1 MAKQLVHKLSENL
14 AVVVFIVLLHC
25 NFATAQQI
33 ERSLQGLEIEP
44 FGRMIRP
51 CCVFGYNLPVF
62 GFPAKMGYTTSSEKL
77 GKHKFYG
84 GDGEVNGIIY
94 TRDGGFIDIGHLR
107 DNADVVAYFASEM
120 VKNACRNFVMKT
132 NNEAGKRVI
141 EFKLEGQALS
151 SSDMLILAQRITYE
165 LAVWHEIRTYF
176 GVPTHYPIH
185 EVQSAFSP
193 EDLYS
198 NLLGTYVGRWAIER
212 NGLYEQEV
220 DSVIQEF
227 LARVGKV
234 KTEEDTK
241 AAMDNVLNVW
251 WKRVSLPSKK
261 FLLAHNTVAYG
272 TITPWLI
279 PGHAQFFPEPGTVYP
294 LDVPE
299 YTEGGLVLNNL
310 FTIRIKP
317 ISKIP
322 LKKIFPNQNKK
333 EITQKDFPG
342 LIKWIEEDLKP

>member
-1 MAKQLVHKLSENL
+1 MTKPPFQNVSENPML
-14 AVVVFIVLLHC
+14 TTAMVIFIVALHC
-25 NFATAQQI
+25 NFARAQQI
-33 ERSLQGLEIEP
+33 EKSLQGIEIEP

-120 VKNACRNFVMKT
+120 VKNSGKSFVLKT
-132 NNEAGKRVI
+132 KHEAGKRVI
-141 EFKLEGQALS
+141 EFTLEGQELS
-151 SSDMLILAQRITYE
+151 SSDILILAQRITYE

-227 LARVGKV
+227 LTRLGKV
-234 KTEEDTK
+234 NTEEDTK

-251 WKRVSLPSKK
+251 WKRVSLPSRK
-261 FLLAHNTVAYG
+261 FLVMHNTATYG

-279 PGHAQFFPEPGTVYP
+279 PDHAKFFTTPT
-294 LDVPE
+294 
-299 YTEGGLVLNNL
+299 NL
-310 FTIRIKP
+310 FIR
-317 ISKIP
+317 
-322 LKKIFPNQNKK
+322 
-333 EITQKDFPG
+333 
-342 LIKWIEEDLKP
+342 

>member
-1 MAKQLVHKLSENL
+1 MLTTAMVI
-14 AVVVFIVLLHC
+14 FIVALHC
-25 NFATAQQI
+25 NFAQAQEI
-33 ERSLQGLEIEP
+33 EQSLKGIEVEP

-107 DNADVVAYFASEM
+107 DNADVVAYFAAEM
-120 VKNACRNFVMKT
+120 VKNSGKNFALKT
-132 NNEAGKRVI
+132 KNEAGKRII
-141 EFKLEGQALS
+141 EFALQGRELS
-151 SSDMLILAQRITYE
+151 SSDILILAQRITYE

-185 EVQSAFSP
+185 ERQSAFSP

-212 NGLYEQEV
+212 NGLYEEEV
-220 DSVIQEF
+220 DIVIQEY
-227 LARVGKV
+227 LKKLGTVT
-234 KTEEDTK
+234 TEDDTK

-261 FLLAHNTVAYG
+261 FLVVHNTKAYCE
-272 TITPWLI
+272 ITPWLV
-279 PGHAQFFPEPGTVYP
+279 PDHDCFFNTPANVCL

-299 YTEGGLVLNNL
+299 YTEGGLVLNDL
-310 FTIRIKP
+310 FSIRIKP
-317 ISKIP
+317 IAKIP
-322 LKKIFPNQNKK
+322 LKKIFKTKTKK
-333 EITQKDFPG
+333 EVTQKDFPA
-342 LIKWIEEDLKP
+342 IIEWIEDELHVSRY